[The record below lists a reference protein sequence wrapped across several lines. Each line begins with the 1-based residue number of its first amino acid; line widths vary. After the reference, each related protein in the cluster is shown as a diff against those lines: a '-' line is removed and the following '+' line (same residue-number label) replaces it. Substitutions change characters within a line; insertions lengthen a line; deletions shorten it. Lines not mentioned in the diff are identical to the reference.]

1 VRKVKRVAWYDS
13 PWAKIVALLSAILG
27 IVGFVT
33 TKSADGVE
41 ADGADTK
48 ARLEAPLESR
58 LESAQSPNEGSAEVP
73 AEPRPA
79 APSTVFATGEW
90 TVRLGVHGKDGSMM
104 KCTIGDGGRFA
115 CPDACG
121 PGKPSSG
128 TLKLDEAG
136 KKLTETYAQ
145 SCDGKPYQL
154 LYDVEHVD
162 RASIALKRERDWQNW
177 SLVE

>member
-1 VRKVKRVAWYDS
+1 MRKVKRVAWYDS

-41 ADGADTK
+41 ADGADRE
-48 ARLEAPLESR
+48 ARLESPLESR
-58 LESAQSPNEGSAEVP
+58 QSSNEGSAEVP
-73 AEPRPA
+73 AEPRPSASSA
-79 APSTVFATGEW
+79 AFATGQW

-104 KCTIGDGGRFA
+104 RCTIYDGGRFA

-121 PGKPSSG
+121 PGKPSGG

-136 KKLTETYAQ
+136 KKLTETYTQ

-154 LYDVEHVD
+154 LYDVEHVE